1 MWMSLKISRKDE
13 TATILK
19 VFVGVDPLSIMLQ
32 CRYLQR
38 EANAALTGA
47 I

>member
-19 VFVGVDPLSIMLQ
+19 VFVGVDPLSIMLPMQ
-32 CRYLQR
+32 IFTKR
-38 EANAALTGA
+38 G
-47 I
+47 